1 MNSYLSC
8 FQLMANKLF
17 LIFNNISKMYK
28 QMVNN
33 NNKHNKV
40 VSQSKKNT
48 KDASLEISVKMKI
61 G

>member
-1 MNSYLSC
+1 
-8 FQLMANKLF
+8 MANKLF

-48 KDASLEISVKMKI
+48 KDDHLKSQLKWK
-61 G
+61 

>member
-1 MNSYLSC
+1 MNSYLPC